1 MKDSFVDIVIVNW
14 NAGSYL
20 KDCIKSIIDNKNEN
34 IGNVVIVDN
43 GSTDNSLSFLPND
56 KSYIKIIREKINHG
70 FGKACNIGASYTD
83 SKYILFL
90 NPDTKINASSINVA
104 INFMEKENSSNVGIC
119 GVQLKDEHGITASCS
134 RFPSLLNIFSSS
146 IGLSKLFFKLGA
158 PMKDFSHKSS
168 IEVDQVM
175 GAFFLIRTNLF
186 NQCNGFDER
195 FFVYYEEVDL
205 SKRIKDL
212 GFKSIFL
219 ADCNA
224 YHVGGGVSQQVKA
237 KRLFYSLRSRILY
250 SKKYFNFLSY
260 FAIYFLSLLVEPIS
274 RIAFSLIK
282 LDFKAISET
291 ISAYKLLLS
300 WTFKR

>member
-1 MKDSFVDIVIVNW
+1 MKNSFVDIVIVNW

-20 KDCIKSIIDNKNEN
+20 QDCVKSIVANKNEN
-34 IGNVVIVDN
+34 IGTVVIVDN
-43 GSTDNSLSFLPND
+43 GSTDNSLSLLPNN
-56 KSYIKIIREKINHG
+56 KTYINIIREKINHG

-90 NPDTKINASSINVA
+90 NPDTKINESSINLA
-104 INFMEKENSSNVGIC
+104 INFMEKESSSDVGIC

-158 PMKDFSHKSS
+158 PMKDFSHASS

-175 GAFFLIRTNLF
+175 GAFFLIRAKLF

-205 SKRIKDL
+205 SKRIKDF

-250 SKKYFNFLSY
+250 SNKHFNFLSY
-260 FAIYFLSLLVEPIS
+260 LAIYFLSLLVEPIS
-274 RIAFSLIK
+274 RILFSLLR
-282 LDFKAISET
+282 LDYKAISET

-300 WTFKR
+300 WTFKS

>member
-1 MKDSFVDIVIVNW
+1 MKDPLVDIVIVNW

-20 KDCIKSIIDNKNEN
+20 QDCVKSIAANKNEN

-43 GSTDNSLSFLPND
+43 GSTDNSLSLLPND
-56 KSYIKIIREKINHG
+56 KTYINLIREKINHG

-90 NPDTKINASSINVA
+90 NPDTKINESSINVA
-104 INFMEKENSSNVGIC
+104 IDFMEKESSSDVGIC
-119 GVQLKDEHGITASCS
+119 GVQLKDDHGITASCS
-134 RFPSLLNIFSSS
+134 RFPSLLSIFSSS

-158 PMKDFSHKSS
+158 PMKDFSHKST

-175 GAFFLIRTNLF
+175 GAFFLIRAKLF
-186 NQCNGFDER
+186 NQCDGFDER

-250 SKKYFNFLSY
+250 SNKHFNFLSY
-260 FAIYFLSLLVEPIS
+260 LSIYFLSLLVEPIS
-274 RIAFSLIK
+274 RILFSLLRI
-282 LDFKAISET
+282 DFKAISET

-300 WTFKR
+300 WTFKS

>member
-1 MKDSFVDIVIVNW
+1 MKDPLVDIVIVNW

-20 KDCIKSIIDNKNEN
+20 QACVKSIAANKNEN

-43 GSTDNSLSFLPND
+43 GSTDNSLSLLPND
-56 KSYIKIIREKINHG
+56 KTYINLIREKINHG

-90 NPDTKINASSINVA
+90 NPDTKINESSINVA
-104 INFMEKENSSNVGIC
+104 IDFMEKESSSDVGIC
-119 GVQLKDEHGITASCS
+119 GVQLKDDHGITASCS
-134 RFPSLLNIFSSS
+134 RFPSLLSIFSSS

-158 PMKDFSHKSS
+158 PMKDFSHKST

-175 GAFFLIRTNLF
+175 GAFFLIRAKLF
-186 NQCNGFDER
+186 NQCDGFDER

-250 SKKYFNFLSY
+250 SKKHFNFLSY
-260 FAIYFLSLLVEPIS
+260 LAIYFLSLLVEPIS
-274 RIAFSLIK
+274 RILFSLLR

-291 ISAYKLLLS
+291 ICAYKLLLS

>member
-1 MKDSFVDIVIVNW
+1 
-14 NAGSYL
+14 
-20 KDCIKSIIDNKNEN
+20 
-34 IGNVVIVDN
+34 
-43 GSTDNSLSFLPND
+43 
-56 KSYIKIIREKINHG
+56 
-70 FGKACNIGASYTD
+70 
-83 SKYILFL
+83 
-90 NPDTKINASSINVA
+90 
-104 INFMEKENSSNVGIC
+104 
-119 GVQLKDEHGITASCS
+119 
-134 RFPSLLNIFSSS
+134 
-146 IGLSKLFFKLGA
+146 
-158 PMKDFSHKSS
+158 MKDFSHKSS

-175 GAFFLIRTNLF
+175 GAFFLVRTNLF